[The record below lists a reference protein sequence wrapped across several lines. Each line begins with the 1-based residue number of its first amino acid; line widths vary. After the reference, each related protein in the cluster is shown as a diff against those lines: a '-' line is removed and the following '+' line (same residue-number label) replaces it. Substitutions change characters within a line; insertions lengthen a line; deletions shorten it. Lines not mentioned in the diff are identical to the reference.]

1 MEIQMDILKA
11 VVDGRVKPTHIMY
24 RANLS
29 WIRLQKLLDT
39 LVSQNLLQENVD
51 NGNTIFEVT
60 RKGKDV
66 LGYYMQIVGELSLKK
81 KKPIPLYIKA
91 R

>member
-39 LVSQNLLQENVD
+39 LVSQNLLQEKVNQ
-51 NGNTIFEVT
+51 GNTIYEVT

-66 LGYYMQIVGELSLKK
+66 LGYYKQIVGELSLKK
-81 KKPIPLYIKA
+81 KTPIPLYIKS

>member
-11 VVDGRVKPTHIMY
+11 VIDGRVKPTHMMY

-39 LVSQNLLQENVD
+39 LVSQTLLQENVN
-51 NGNTIFEVT
+51 NGSVVYEVT

-81 KKPIPLYIKA
+81 KTPIPLYIKS